1 MKKTILLLISFQLVA
16 ISFLFAQTIRRCNNN
31 PGVMGVNIYTTI
43 QAAHDAA
50 AAGDIIYVEP
60 TTTNYGSLTMTKQLT
75 IIGNGYTPSN
85 PVTVVPIDSRSSA
98 IADIVFNNGSQNSLL
113 TGIYVNSNGV
123 GNIKINVPNITI
135 TRCKIQGGI
144 VFGMTVSGTPQTTY
158 YGNSALITKCILAGG
173 ANLDIPANA
182 SGPGFYCSFLN
193 NISGGLGGFINS
205 TFTNN
210 SIFGQLTNLTT
221 CTVTNNIIALSC
233 CTAVTGNGNAIANN
247 IGTFGTTLPASNG
260 NVNDATLSTIFINSA
275 ANNLGYVDSDY
286 RLSASSPAKEIGSG
300 GIDAGAFGGANP
312 YVLSGLPSYPI
323 ITNFT
328 TSGVGNNNAP
338 LNVSITVRGNN

>member
-1 MKKTILLLISFQLVA
+1 MKKTILFTIGFQLVA

-31 PGVMGVNIYTTI
+31 PGVTGVNVYTTI

-85 PVTVVPIDSRSSA
+85 PVTIVPADPRSSA
-98 IADIVFNNGSQNSLL
+98 ISNIVFNHGSQNSVL
-113 TGIYVNSNGV
+113 TGIDVNSNGV
-123 GNIKINVPNITI
+123 GFIRINVPNITI
-135 TRCKIQGGI
+135 TRCKIGGSI
-144 VFGMTVSGTPQTTY
+144 VFGTTSSGTPTTQY
-158 YGNSALITKCILAGG
+158 YGNSALITKCILGGG
-173 ANLDIPANA
+173 ANLDISANA
-182 SGPGFYCSFLN
+182 SGPGFYCIFLN
-193 NISGGLGGFINS
+193 NISGPFGGFINS

-221 CTVTNNIIALSC
+221 CTITNNIISLNC
-233 CTAVTGNGNAIANN
+233 CTTVTGNGNSIANN
-247 IGTFGTTLPASNG
+247 IGTVGTLPNENG
-260 NVNDATLSTIFINSA
+260 NVNGAMPSTIFINSVV
-275 ANNLGYVDSDY
+275 NGLGYVDSDY
-286 RLSASSPAKEIGSG
+286 RLSANSPAKGIGSG

-312 YVLSGLPSYPI
+312 YILSGLPSYPI

-328 TSGVGNNNAP
+328 TSGMGNNNAP